1 MKSSGIGG
9 QAVLEGIMMRSKNE
23 IAVAVRKPDGDIEVG
38 RMHARTPKE
47 ICKAF
52 GWPVIRGVAA
62 FISSLVIGI
71 QTLMFSA
78 NFFVEEEEEE
88 NIADKAKGKTKE
100 KKTEAKPESNELG
113 SGFSGVMMFGTVAF
127 SLILAIVI
135 FMLVPYWAA
144 TGIMKLF
151 GSDSVV
157 WVAIIEGILKLA
169 IFIAYVSLISLMKDI
184 RRTYMYHGSE
194 HKCINC
200 IESGKELTVDN
211 VMASSK
217 EHRRC
222 GTSFLFF
229 VIFISIILFIALDV
243 VLSTCTS
250 FDTKL
255 FVNKIIRMGIRLL
268 MVPIIAGLSFEFIQ
282 WAGNSDTKISGILS
296 KPGLWIQGLTTK
308 EPERDMVEVAI
319 QAVEA
324 VFDWRAYLREQGIE
338 VAGPVKDPAP
348 GEIAEVSGTETVS
361 LGASGEQQA

>member
-1 MKSSGIGG
+1 MKTSGIGG
-9 QAVLEGIMMRSKNE
+9 QAVLEGVMMRHKND
-23 IAVAVRKPDGDIEVG
+23 IAVAVRKPDGDIVIG
-38 RMHARTPKE
+38 KQSARTPKE
-47 ICKAF
+47 VCRIF
-52 GWPVIRGVAA
+52 GWPIIRGVAA

-78 NFFVEEEEEE
+78 NFFIEEEDDGK
-88 NIADKAKGKTKE
+88 NIAEKAKAAEVDDSMKSPEE
-100 KKTEAKPESNELG
+100 KMKASNEGLS
-113 SGFSGVMMFGTVAF
+113 SGLMFATVAF
-127 SLILAIVI
+127 SLVLAIVI
-135 FMLVPYWAA
+135 FMLVPYWGA
-144 TGIMKLF
+144 TGILKLF

-157 WVAIIEGILKLA
+157 WVAVIEGILKLI

-184 RRTYMYHGSE
+184 KRTFMYHGSE

-200 IESGKELTVDN
+200 IESGHELNVDN

-229 VIFISIILFIALDV
+229 VIFISIIFFIALDV

-255 FVNKIIRMGIRLL
+255 FVNKLLRMCMRLVL
-268 MVPIIAGLSFEFIQ
+268 IPVVAGLSYEFIQ
-282 WAGNSDTKISGILS
+282 WAGNSDSKAAGVLS

-319 QAVEA
+319 ASVEA
-324 VFDWRAYLREQGIE
+324 VFDWRAYLREQGY
-338 VAGPVKDPAP
+338 
-348 GEIAEVSGTETVS
+348 TVS
-361 LGASGEQQA
+361 EPQAKESPESVESEAEKA